1 MSLTSYRAAPSRD
14 IFGSFLSG
22 YDADEAFV
30 LIDLSRGVFNRRGLL
45 EPAMQL
51 IFVKRDLR
59 FY

>member
-1 MSLTSYRAAPSRD
+1 
-14 IFGSFLSG
+14 
-22 YDADEAFV
+22 V
-30 LIDLSRGVFNRRGLL
+30 LIDLSRGFFNRRGLL